1 MDALHFFLDAYEVV
15 RGEIQRLDQREES
28 VWRARPQ
35 GLNSIA
41 WLVWHLARFEDV
53 AVNRLVIEGTQV
65 LDDPAA
71 CWPARMRVLWR
82 DVGVGMNDEE
92 VMALTQ
98 DADLGELRAY
108 SAAVGQQTRQ
118 VARSVAPETLDAGVD
133 AAHLHRVLFEEWA
146 LRPEAAWVEDV
157 VQGWTKGRCLS
168 YFALLH
174 NAGHMYDKRT
184 VLGLIGLPGR

>member
-28 VWRARPQ
+28 LWRARPQ

-53 AVNRLVIEGTQV
+53 ALNRLVVEGTQV

-71 CWPARMRVLWR
+71 RWPSRMGAPWR
-82 DVGVGMNDEE
+82 DVGVGMTDAE
-92 VMALTQ
+92 VTALTEGV
-98 DADLGELRAY
+98 DLGALRAY

-118 VARSVAPETLDAGVD
+118 VARSVAPESLDAVVD
-133 AAHLHRVLFEEWA
+133 LAHLRRVLFEEGA
-146 LRPEAAWVEDV
+146 LRPEAAWVEEV
-157 VQGWTKGRCLS
+157 MLGWTKGRCLS

-184 VLGLIGLPGR
+184 VLGLLSIPGR

>member
-28 VWRARPQ
+28 LWRARPQ

-53 AVNRLVIEGTQV
+53 AINRLVVEGTQV

-71 CWPARMRVLWR
+71 CWPSRMGAPWR
-82 DVGVGMNDEE
+82 DVGVGMTDAE
-92 VMALTQ
+92 VTALTEGV
-98 DADLGELRAY
+98 DLGALRAY

-118 VARSVAPETLDAGVD
+118 VARCVAPESLDAVVD
-133 AAHLHRVLFEEWA
+133 LAYLRRVLFEEGA
-146 LRPEAAWVEDV
+146 LRPEAAWVEEV
-157 VQGWTKGRCLS
+157 MLGWTKGRCLS

-184 VLGLIGLPGR
+184 VLSLLGIPGR